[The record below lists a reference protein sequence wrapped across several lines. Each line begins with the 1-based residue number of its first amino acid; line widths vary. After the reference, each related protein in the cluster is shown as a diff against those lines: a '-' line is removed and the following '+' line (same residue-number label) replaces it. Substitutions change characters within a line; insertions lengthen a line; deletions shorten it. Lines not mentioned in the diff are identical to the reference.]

1 MKMTHKEMEST
12 AHLIAKESPST
23 LLKALRDNGF
33 WLYTINTI
41 DIEEAISDGHNEDL
55 LPITDNDIN
64 YVNHHDRISEV
75 IPYEDVMNEV
85 IHQIRGRRNDSQ

>member
-1 MKMTHKEMEST
+1 MTQLEMESM

-33 WLYTINTI
+33 WMYTVNAI
-41 DIEEAISDGHNEDL
+41 DIEEHIGDGRNKDL
-55 LPITDNDIN
+55 LPISDNDIY

-75 IPYEDVMNEV
+75 IPYEEVMDEMV
-85 IHQIRGRRNDSQ
+85 HQIRGRRNDSK